1 MIGPE
6 PSLTLQ
12 NRLAWTKLQNLIGL
26 EAVKQFVQ
34 ALFDSI
40 QYNYCREL
48 EEKPL
53 VEYSLFHHRNLDAC
67 APPAPRDPAPLLL
80 RRRSQDPAHQKSS
93 TFNEG
98 PERCP
103 PPPKPGVPNL

>member
-1 MIGPE
+1 MLLTKEDMIGPE

-48 EEKPL
+48 EENPL
-53 VEYSLFHHRNLDAC
+53 VEYSLNRVV
-67 APPAPRDPAPLLL
+67 APASIVMASKDLAQS
-80 RRRSQDPAHQKSS
+80 RSQQ
-93 TFNEG
+93 T
-98 PERCP
+98 
-103 PPPKPGVPNL
+103 